1 MAATPLVFSVRLTA
15 CSPPPEQ
22 YFRLVTP
29 SEQAFT
35 VLVESTVL
43 YVEGQAPAEVRP

>member
-22 YFRLVTP
+22 YFRLV
-29 SEQAFT
+29 
-35 VLVESTVL
+35 VESTVL
-43 YVEGQAPAEVRP
+43 YVEGQAPAEVRPLTAKDL